1 MKEEDKVFF
10 DALGKQIQI
19 GDIIARSSYSTHT
32 FHYVI
37 GFNRRSIKLSCGQ
50 PENASWK
57 IHATSLANLN
67 HPTYANSYFRLAVW
81 RQSNLN
87 NIIVISKLI

>member
-1 MKEEDKVFF
+1 MRKEDNIFF

-19 GDIIARSSYSTHT
+19 GDIIARSSYSTLT

-57 IHATSLANLN
+57 RHATSITDLN
-67 HPTYANSYFRLAVW
+67 HPLYANSYFRFRVW
-81 RQSNLN
+81 DFRRLN
-87 NIIVISKLI
+87 NIIIISKLI

>member
-1 MKEEDKVFF
+1 MKKEDKVFL

-19 GDIIARSSYSTHT
+19 GDIIARSSYSTLT

-57 IHATSLANLN
+57 RYATRLADLN
-67 HPTYANSYFRLAVW
+67 HPIYANSYFRLPVW
-81 RQSNLN
+81 RPSNLN